1 MVMVSWSHK
10 HGPYGRKCMKIQI
23 VRSRKG
29 KKCGWFFRI
38 VASNGRTLC
47 HSEMYTTLANARKTA
62 GRIRD
67 TMVGVGIEEV

>member
-1 MVMVSWSHK
+1 MVIVSWNN

-23 VRSRKG
+23 VRSKKG
-29 KKCGWFFRI
+29 NKNGWFWRI

-47 HSEMYTTLANARKTA
+47 HSEIYTTLANARKTA
-62 GRIRD
+62 SRIRD